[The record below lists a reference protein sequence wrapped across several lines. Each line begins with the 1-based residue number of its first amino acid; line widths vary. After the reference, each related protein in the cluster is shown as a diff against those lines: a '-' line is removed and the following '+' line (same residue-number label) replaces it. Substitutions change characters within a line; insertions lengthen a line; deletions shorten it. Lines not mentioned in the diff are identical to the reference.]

1 MISLPAHPV
10 RSGLSLACAALALLV
25 GGCSLTPPFERPVPW
40 VPATFI
46 ADPAG
51 RGMASEAATAE
62 LSQDERRFLQ
72 SFSPARD
79 LAPMVAR
86 ALAHNADFRLAALKV
101 EQARA
106 QYGIEDSARLPQVG
120 LQVQRDRQRFGSDA
134 LQARYGQDQAYA
146 SVGISDFEIDFFGKM
161 KALSEA
167 ARQRYLASAHGQQ
180 AARGALIA
188 EVLRAYSRKL
198 AAAQATE
205 QMAAI
210 DSDSAALLSIAR
222 RQHEVGTISA
232 DELDAQRTQADR
244 IHVRALQA
252 ADDDAAALRALQ
264 LLIGYSTGRA
274 EGDID
279 GLLPRGAPV
288 AALRNLDS
296 QVLLQRPDIQ
306 QAEAELRAG
315 NADIGAARAAFF
327 PSIRLSTS
335 VGVASDSLSGLFNSG
350 SRLWTFTPQLVLP
363 IFDHGRNIAGLQLA
377 EVRQQAGIA
386 EYEKAVQSAFREVAD
401 ALGRQATLAASE
413 THARD
418 NAMRERA
425 RIQRLAARTAQ
436 GLQNRSTLLS
446 ERVRASQSELDH
458 LGIARDL
465 VLNRIALFSA
475 FYGVQL
481 PSSL

>member
-1 MISLPAHPV
+1 M
-10 RSGLSLACAALALLV
+10 
-25 GGCSLTPPFERPVPW
+25 
-40 VPATFI
+40 
-46 ADPAG
+46 ADRADRG
-51 RGMASEAATAE
+51 RAPEEAAVD
-62 LSQDERRFLQ
+62 LSQDERQFLQ
-72 SFSPARD
+72 AFSPGQD

-86 ALAHNADFRLAALKV
+86 ALAQNADFRLAALKV

-106 QYGIEDSARLPQVG
+106 QYGIDASARLPQVG
-120 LQVQRDRQRFGSDA
+120 LDVQRNRQRFGSDA
-134 LQARYGQDQAYA
+134 LQARYGQDQAFA
-146 SVGISDFEIDFFGKM
+146 SVGVSSFEIDFFGKM

-188 EVLRAYSRKL
+188 EVLRAYSFKR
-198 AAAQATE
+198 AAAQAAA

-210 DSDSAALLSIAR
+210 DRDSAALLSIAQ
-222 RQHEVGTISA
+222 RQHEVGAISA
-232 DELDAQRTQADR
+232 DELDAQRAQADR

-252 ADDDAAALRALQ
+252 TDDDAAALRALQ
-264 LLIGYSTGRA
+264 LLTDYRTDRA
-274 EGDID
+274 EGGID
-279 GLLPRGAPV
+279 GLLPSGTPV

-306 QAEAELRAG
+306 QAEAELRAA

-335 VGVASDSLSGLFNSG
+335 VGVASDSLHGLFDAG
-350 SRLWTFTPQLVLP
+350 SRMWAFTPQLVLP
-363 IFDHGRNIAGLQLA
+363 IFDHGRNTAGLQLA
-377 EVRQQAGIA
+377 EVRQRAGIA

-401 ALGRQATLAASE
+401 ALDRQATLAASQ

-418 NAMRERA
+418 HALRERA
-425 RIQRLAARTAQ
+425 RIERMAARTAQ

-458 LGIARDL
+458 LGTARDL

-475 FYGVQL
+475 FYGVRL